1 MCWIYHNNIKI
12 QNDHISHSIVNC
24 NTISLYEALKQIFSP
39 YIVFPRSYQA
49 HNPLDFTY
57 DYFCVL
63 VLDTYYIIYLFPVSN
78 ESKNHLYFQF
88 CVQKSLNYIFSSNTD
103 FLPSYEKWNIRK
115 RYEVLSQ
122 NQGRKKWFRSHSTL
136 ATIVEMSSLRCNIS
150 ITMDHHS
157 YSLPSGSCKHPRLK
171 DVLSL
176 QKTEMNLPMAKSL
189 LEIPNGVKLKGMS
202 KVKSDN
208 NQPNYNILIWYHILN
223 QCCFSWSYIISTLLQ
238 RWRRYDR

>member
-1 MCWIYHNNIKI
+1 MTSLEYFVSLILILFTSFLYAMNLKI
-12 QNDHISHSIVNC
+12 IC
-24 NTISLYEALKQIFSP
+24 T
-39 YIVFPRSYQA
+39 
-49 HNPLDFTY
+49 FT
-57 DYFCVL
+57 F
-63 VLDTYYIIYLFPVSN
+63 VS
-78 ESKNHLYFQF
+78 
-88 CVQKSLNYIFSSNTD
+88 KSLWITYFSSNTD

-136 ATIVEMSSLRCNIS
+136 ATIVEMSSLRCKIS
-150 ITMDHHS
+150 MIMDHHS

-176 QKTEMNLPMAKSL
+176 QKTEMNLGIAKSL

-208 NQPNYNILIWYHILN
+208 HRPNYNIFICYHILY
-223 QCCFSWSYIISTLLQ
+223 QCCFRWSYIISTLLP

>member
-57 DYFCVL
+57 DYFFL
-63 VLDTYYIIYLFPVSN
+63 FLILIISFTSFLYPMSLKIICTFVS
-78 ESKNHLYFQF
+78 
-88 CVQKSLNYIFSSNTD
+88 KSLWITYFSSNTD

-202 KVKSDN
+202 KVKFDN

>member
-1 MCWIYHNNIKI
+1 MSLKI
-12 QNDHISHSIVNC
+12 IC
-24 NTISLYEALKQIFSP
+24 TFS
-39 YIVFPRSYQA
+39 F
-49 HNPLDFTY
+49 
-57 DYFCVL
+57 
-63 VLDTYYIIYLFPVSN
+63 VS
-78 ESKNHLYFQF
+78 
-88 CVQKSLNYIFSSNTD
+88 KSLWITYFSSNTD

-208 NQPNYNILIWYHILN
+208 NQPNYNILRYLL
-223 QCCFSWSYIISTLLQ
+223 SYFESMLFQLELHHQYFIAKMKKVWPIKVVFLKIIYIFCSLRMKAEPTSTSSNVI
-238 RWRRYDR
+238 

>member
-1 MCWIYHNNIKI
+1 MITYHI
-12 QNDHISHSIVNC
+12 QLSIV
-24 NTISLYEALKQIFSP
+24 ISLVYMRLSNK
-39 YIVFPRSYQA
+39 YFPR
-49 HNPLDFTY
+49 
-57 DYFCVL
+57 
-63 VLDTYYIIYLFPVSN
+63 I
-78 ESKNHLYFQF
+78 LYFPEVIKPTTLWILHMTTF
-88 CVQKSLNYIFSSNTD
+88 VFLFLILIILFTSFLYPMSLKIICTFSFVSKSLWITYFSSNTD

-208 NQPNYNILIWYHILN
+208 HQLN
-223 QCCFSWSYIISTLLQ
+223 
-238 RWRRYDR
+238 